1 MATQKELAR
10 RSVTQANEIRAF
22 NMKIQELTQN
32 AANMSALPISHSI
45 TSEIRQANEMLQS
58 LLDKLASN
66 DC

>member
-22 NMKIQELTQN
+22 NMKIQEFTQN
-32 AANMSALPISHSI
+32 ATDMSALPISQGI

-58 LLDKLASN
+58 LLDKLN